1 MNVARPGDGDPG
13 EPAAADGGPDRDAP
27 GPVHGLFQRRF
38 AGDDALL
45 ELAGLRFAQM
55 GVAAELYADTPDELE
70 RTLRFVPPH
79 RYLPTVHLNRGIN
92 VLREQDRSRVA
103 EFADRFAGRV
113 AGLVVHD
120 KSEMAAQ
127 TDHVVEVMRELEA
140 GLRERPGRPMVF
152 LEYAAGSE
160 PEWFIELA
168 ERLLDAEQISC
179 CIDIGHVGMRQASAR
194 FNRYH
199 PGLSLGA
206 LSPEDGRLPDLA
218 ADVQDA
224 VDGARRDVID
234 VIRSIGSLGKH
245 VHFHLHDGHPL
256 IPGLKDHFTFLRR
269 LPIPFSYQ
277 GRQSLSMMYGPG
289 GLESVIWAATE
300 ACRPGGASFTLEIHQ
315 VEGRLPLADASR
327 LFAHWRDLTNA
338 ERMNYWLSVLGENA
352 ILLSECL
359 AASV

>member
-1 MNVARPGDGDPG
+1 MSPARVTGT
-13 EPAAADGGPDRDAP
+13 PANPPPRTAARTGSAP

-92 VLREQDRSRVA
+92 VLSEQDRSRVA

-120 KSEMAAQ
+120 KSEMVAQ
-127 TDHVVEVMRELEA
+127 TDHVVEVMRELGA
-140 GLRERPGRPMVF
+140 RLRERPGRPMVF

-199 PGLSLGA
+199 PA
-206 LSPEDGRLPDLA
+206 
-218 ADVQDA
+218 
-224 VDGARRDVID
+224 
-234 VIRSIGSLGKH
+234 
-245 VHFHLHDGHPL
+245 
-256 IPGLKDHFTFLRR
+256 
-269 LPIPFSYQ
+269 
-277 GRQSLSMMYGPG
+277 
-289 GLESVIWAATE
+289 
-300 ACRPGGASFTLEIHQ
+300 
-315 VEGRLPLADASR
+315 
-327 LFAHWRDLTNA
+327 
-338 ERMNYWLSVLGENA
+338 
-352 ILLSECL
+352 
-359 AASV
+359 

>member
-1 MNVARPGDGDPG
+1 MNVARAGDGDSG
-13 EPAAADGGPDRDAP
+13 EPAALDGGPDREAS

-120 KSEMAAQ
+120 KSEMVAQ
-127 TDHVVEVMRELEA
+127 TDHLVEVMRELEA
-140 GLRERPGRPMVF
+140 GLRERAGSPMVF

-194 FNRYH
+194 FSRSH
-199 PGLSLGA
+199 PSLGLGA
-206 LSPEDGRLPDLA
+206 LSPEDWRLPDLVV
-218 ADVQDA
+218 DVQDA

-256 IPGLKDHFTFLRR
+256 IPGLSDHFTFLRR

-300 ACRPGGASFTLEIHQ
+300 AC
-315 VEGRLPLADASR
+315 LAR
-327 LFAHWRDLTNA
+327 G
-338 ERMNYWLSVLGENA
+338 SVLHLGD
-352 ILLSECL
+352 SPSRR
-359 AASV
+359 AAAAG